1 VALVDDLV
9 SFWEL
14 EEASSTREDAHGSND
29 LTDNN
34 TVTSGTGIV
43 GTAASLAMANSE
55 YFSHASNASLQMGDI
70 DFTIAM
76 WVNLASDGT
85 VMKILAKDSGAAN
98 AQEYAIDMPVAQ
110 FRFLVDSS
118 SATYVAQ
125 VAGGGG
131 LPPATATWHFVVG
144 WHDAVANTVNVC
156 ANDGAVASTSTSGQ
170 APVTGASDFNIG
182 RRQAGDFYTDGLI
195 DQVGIWKRKLTSD
208 EITYLYN
215 SGNGRSYADFAVRRF
230 LLARP

>member
-1 VALVDDLV
+1 
-9 SFWEL
+9 
-14 EEASSTREDAHGSND
+14 
-29 LTDNN
+29 
-34 TVTSGTGIV
+34 
-43 GTAASLAMANSE
+43 
-55 YFSHASNASLQMGDI
+55 
-70 DFTIAM
+70 
-76 WVNLASDGT
+76 
-85 VMKILAKDSGAAN
+85 
-98 AQEYAIDMPVAQ
+98 
-110 FRFLVDSS
+110 
-118 SATYVAQ
+118 
-125 VAGGGG
+125 
-131 LPPATATWHFVVG
+131 
-144 WHDAVANTVNVC
+144 VNVC